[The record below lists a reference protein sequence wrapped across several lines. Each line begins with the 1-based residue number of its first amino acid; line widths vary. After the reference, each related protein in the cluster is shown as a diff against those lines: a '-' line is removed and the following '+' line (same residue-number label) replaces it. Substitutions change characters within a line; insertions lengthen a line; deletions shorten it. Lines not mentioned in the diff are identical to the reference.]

1 MPPPSAPGWGGGGGG
16 GGGSLGGLG
25 RGLAAAAPSAS
36 NTSAGG
42 DGLGRDPD
50 PDLDLDPDPDR
61 RAFLG
66 AATAAAAAAAAASG
80 PGPAAASDPFSP
92 PRTGESIYVLPGRR
106 NTTSYTSDL
115 SGLGDSRT
123 VEECLLKVLPV
134 RNKQYRLLQKDLVE
148 SVAAI
153 RGKAEGDPAA
163 AGAALDPVAT
173 AATDPAAIDKR
184 AWAGALQA
192 AERTLRCLDGNRN
205 SLQPVF
211 NRDDSAEMQI
221 QKAERGEVVIG
232 TLRDRV
238 ADLVSAIASRD
249 VAATVEAQR
258 RSLGAL
264 AAAGELL
271 VDAFPYNVPTTGR
284 FSTLPRLQ
292 GRTRITFGMARGGRF
307 LGNVTVVADGF
318 AAPITAG
325 NFVDLCARG
334 FYTGLPIREVRK
346 RFGIEALESDIDELV
361 VQKDASELLE
371 RIFGNVISDD
381 YSGGDTISA
390 TIPVWGSYQEGVSP
404 SGHLC
409 VPMPFCAATLLGS
422 CSSIYHLTS
431 GQFPPSPS
439 SPQFYDPL
447 TARPRRI
454 PLEVVQ
460 IDANRNFKLAY
471 AGGFSKFEGDDIST
485 QDNRPRAKKPD
496 GGERLFRPAISFDVP
511 GVVAL
516 NHPDRYLNGGS
527 SEFFCLSREDQSKD
541 RSRMLNGQYAPFGYV
556 TEGYGLLSTLRPG
569 DVISSTDVSEFGLLN
584 LVKVRSTSFGELLS
598 GDGES

>member
-1 MPPPSAPGWGGGGGG
+1 MAPGRRQRRRGPGGVLPSAAATPLLLLLHLLLLAAAGRAAHAASFGAGVGRGRRG

-66 AATAAAAAAAAASG
+66 AATATAAAAAAAAASG

-409 VPMPFCAATLLGS
+409 LPMPFCAATFLGS
-422 CSSIYHLTS
+422 CSSIYHLIMFIYIPS
-431 GQFPPSPS
+431 DFGSISSLSFFPSVLRSPDREAS
-439 SPQFYDPL
+439 KN
-447 TARPRRI
+447 TAR
-454 PLEVVQ
+454 
-460 IDANRNFKLAY
+460 
-471 AGGFSKFEGDDIST
+471 GG
-485 QDNRPRAKKPD
+485 
-496 GGERLFRPAISFDVP
+496 
-511 GVVAL
+511 
-516 NHPDRYLNGGS
+516 PDRREQ
-527 SEFFCLSREDQSKD
+527 EFQA
-541 RSRMLNGQYAPFGYV
+541 G
-556 TEGYGLLSTLRPG
+556 
-569 DVISSTDVSEFGLLN
+569 
-584 LVKVRSTSFGELLS
+584 VRWGVLQI
-598 GDGES
+598 